1 MLRSVDVRTG
11 EAVEIRYELAGLG
24 SRFLALV
31 VDMLAQSAIAIVLLI
46 GFSFAA
52 SGLSRLPLAGK
63 NVTAWLIAFAI
74 LLFFLIFF
82 GWFIIFET
90 WWSGRT
96 PGKRALGLRVV
107 RDGGFPLDAG
117 AAIIRNLVRVA
128 EFALGF
134 YTISA
139 ISTLVSKENK
149 RLGDFAAGTLVV
161 RDRTDAV
168 PDLDAYLTRSAVSDL
183 GLSSADRLLI
193 DRFLARRATLDR
205 SARQRLAARI
215 AERVRP
221 TLREPYAQ
229 LDDEGLLEF
238 LAGRLT

>member
-31 VDMLAQSAIAIVLLI
+31 VDMFAQFAIAFALLI
-46 GFSFAA
+46 GFAFAA
-52 SGLSRLPLAGK
+52 PGLSRLPAGK
-63 NVTAWLIAFAI
+63 NVTAWLIALAVV
-74 LLFFLIFF
+74 LFFVIFF
-82 GWFIIFET
+82 GWFIVFEA

-107 RDGGFPLDAG
+107 RDGGFPIDAG
-117 AAIIRNLVRVA
+117 AAIIRNLVRIA
-128 EFALGF
+128 ELALGF

-139 ISTLVSKENK
+139 ISALISKENK

-161 RDRTDAV
+161 RDRAEAV
-168 PDLDAYLTRSAVSDL
+168 TDLDAYLARSAHSDI
-183 GLSSADRLLI
+183 GLSAEDRLMV

-205 SARQRLAARI
+205 SARQRLAERI
-215 AERVRP
+215 AERIRP
-221 TLREPYAQ
+221 TLAASYAH
-229 LDDEGLLEF
+229 LDDETLLEF
-238 LAGRLT
+238 LSGA

>member
-31 VDMLAQSAIAIVLLI
+31 VDMLAQAAIALALLLA
-46 GFSFAA
+46 FSFAA
-52 SGLSRLPLAGK
+52 PGLSRLPFVGK
-63 NVTAWLIAFAI
+63 NVTAWLVAFWI
-74 LLFFLIFF
+74 LLFFLLFF
-82 GWFIIFET
+82 GWFIVFET

-117 AAIIRNLVRVA
+117 AAIIRNLVRIA

-161 RDRTDAV
+161 RDRADAV
-168 PDLDAYLTRSAVSDL
+168 PDLDAYLARSAHSDL
-183 GLSSADRLLI
+183 GLSADDRLLV
-193 DRFLARRATLDR
+193 DRFLARRSSLDR

-229 LDDEGLLEF
+229 LDDEELLEF
-238 LAGRLT
+238 LSGS